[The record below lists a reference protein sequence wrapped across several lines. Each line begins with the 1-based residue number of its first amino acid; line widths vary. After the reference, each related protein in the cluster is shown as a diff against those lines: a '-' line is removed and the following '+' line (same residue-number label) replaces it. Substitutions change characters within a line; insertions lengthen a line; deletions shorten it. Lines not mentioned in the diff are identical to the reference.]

1 MIRTAFGSNDDVN
14 DNDERE
20 FVDNYMVIR
29 VQQKSKKKIKS
40 SGLGWRKYG
49 IPQNVF
55 PRFYLPPA
63 ANVS

>member
-29 VQQKSKKKIKS
+29 VPQKVKESYP
-40 SGLGWRKYG
+40 WMEEA
-49 IPQNVF
+49 QNLLKCIF
-55 PRFYLPPA
+55 PFLPA
-63 ANVS
+63 TVRQCVIT

>member
-29 VQQKSKKKIKS
+29 VPQKVKK
-40 SGLGWRKYG
+40 
-49 IPQNVF
+49 
-55 PRFYLPPA
+55 
-63 ANVS
+63 